1 MKPMPFA
8 SCCAGLGGALRGVW
22 WVTRLLALT
31 AVLSSVQAQ
40 TTAAAGLV
48 NEASVEKL
56 MRASGMWAQLGAM
69 VPQVQS
75 SMATA
80 LDQGENKPSPT
91 ERERMMQ
98 VVASAYAPERL
109 RSEALRSLVKQLQ
122 PVHMP
127 ALGAWYDGSSGKAF
141 TGAEERL
148 AADQRPYEQVVQDAS
163 NSLQKA
169 TPARREL
176 LQNMV
181 LVTQVAQSMAVLTI
195 NTALAVAE
203 GSARALA
210 SPEAIAGAQAL
221 RQQLQDQRQQLEQNF
236 AGLAM
241 ALFARTYET
250 FPDAEVQKY
259 LQFLRSPA
267 GQHFSGVSIS
277 AMESALVDAAQTMG
291 QALPGTRDGN

>member
-1 MKPMPFA
+1 MKTQRLLPYLQL
-8 SCCAGLGGALRGVW
+8 CA
-22 WVTRLLALT
+22 LALT
-31 AVLSSVQAQ
+31 AVLSLSVSTAQAQ
-40 TTAAAGLV
+40 SAPAV

-75 SMATA
+75 SMAAA
-80 LDQGENKPSPT
+80 LDRGENKPSAT

-109 RSEALRSLVKQLQ
+109 RGEALRSLVKQLQ
-122 PVHMP
+122 PVHVP
-127 ALGAWYDGSSGKAF
+127 ALGAWYDSSSGKAL
-141 TGAEERL
+141 TAAEERL
-148 AADQRPYEQVVQDAS
+148 AADQRPYEQVVQEATT
-163 NSLQKA
+163 SLQKA

-181 LVTQVAQSMAVLTI
+181 VVTQVAQSMAVLTI

-221 RQQLQDQRQQLEQNF
+221 RQQLQDQRPQIEQNF
-236 AGLAM
+236 AGLAL
-241 ALFARTYET
+241 ALFARTYEAL
-250 FPDAEVQKY
+250 PDAEVQKY
-259 LQFLRSPA
+259 VQFLRSAA

-277 AMESALVDAAQTMG
+277 AMDAALVDAAQTMG
-291 QALPGTRDGN
+291 QALPSTRDGN